1 MTFGHSG
8 GEGGGGQALGCQWGG
23 GCYAQEKVLPVP
35 SSPRAIIQLSALR
48 KSSETA
54 YLLALVK
61 PILPQCNKLV
71 GWEGGVGVGGGGG
84 GAVIKVN
91 WRRQSVTRQCCW
103 EMSVVGK
110 DNPAA
115 LRCTPIASSLM
126 KMSGVPQVTTRD
138 GPVVTAT
145 QVRLLKSGEAEVN
158 SFPLH

>member
-1 MTFGHSG
+1 MVG
-8 GEGGGGQALGCQWGG
+8 GRALGCQWGRG

-35 SSPRAIIQLSALR
+35 SSPRAIVQLSVLR

-61 PILPQCNKLV
+61 PIQPQCNKLV

-91 WRRQSVTRQCCW
+91 WRRQSVTRQRYW
-103 EMSVVGK
+103 EMSVAAK

-115 LRCTPIASSLM
+115 HTNRFISNEDVRCAAGDDAGQ
-126 KMSGVPQVTTRD
+126 SGRYGNAGD
-138 GPVVTAT
+138 
-145 QVRLLKSGEAEVN
+145 S
-158 SFPLH
+158 